1 MAINLFNLL
10 RVIKG
15 GKKMILKVAEKTN
28 INGWR
33 RQLVID
39 LEKKTV
45 KTGAFQ
51 FCTSGDIN
59 QLTHKQYLQFIE
71 TFKNNGFKVLEG

>member
-1 MAINLFNLL
+1 
-10 RVIKG
+10 
-15 GKKMILKVAEKTN
+15 MIIKVAEKTN

-39 LEKKTV
+39 LENKTI

-51 FCTSGDIN
+51 FSTTGDIN

-71 TFKNNGFKVLEG
+71 AFKNIGFDVKEI